1 MTTPAAQL
9 LAVQDLTRVQTLQFE
24 KIENEKLQFETLKK
38 QTLDTNFSH
47 SFQPHSLVSNIF
59 QPAVNDE
66 INPSTFLKQGTVLVD

>member
-24 KIENEKLQFETLKK
+24 KIENEKLQYETLKK

-47 SFQPHSLVSNIF
+47 LFQSQSLVKNIF
-59 QPAVNDE
+59 KSAVNDE
-66 INPSTFLKQGTVLVD
+66 TRPSTPFKQGTVLVD